1 MGEGGRKE
9 WERGERGRREGK
21 KNKGRKTEKTIR
33 VEGGRESAIEGSKR
47 WIAETER
54 ARVGKQQ

>member
-1 MGEGGRKE
+1 MGEGGE
-9 WERGERGRREGK
+9 GGREGK